1 MRINRNQK
9 EFIKYMIILYNYYIQ
24 QELDLLTQE
33 TQLNA
38 TKRIVVSSLSSL
50 ASEERDIINHI
61 QLLTERVTQLENSF
75 TSSQAAIE
83 EVSHQIEQL
92 QQELQNPGVSLS
104 LEELETLKQQYQET
118 EQKYHS
124 IHNQYEDLQYQQI
137 QATNRINLIRKE
149 LVC

>member
-1 MRINRNQK
+1 MVI
-9 EFIKYMIILYNYYIQ
+9 
-24 QELDLLTQE
+24 
-33 TQLNA
+33 
-38 TKRIVVSSLSSL
+38 SSLSSL

-61 QLLTERVTQLENSF
+61 QLLTERITQLENSL

-92 QQELQNPGVSLS
+92 QQELQNPGVTLS
-104 LEELETLKQQYQET
+104 LEELENLKQQYQET

-124 IHNQYEDLQYQQI
+124 IHNQYEELQHQQI

-149 LVC
+149 LV